1 MKKIIFLGASFQQ
14 LSPIEYA
21 NSKGYITITCDNRP
35 DNPGHRI
42 ATSSYNV
49 STTEKEDILS
59 IAREENIDGIVC
71 YGSDVSAPTA
81 AYVSENLGLPGNP
94 YDSVVT
100 LTNKNRFR
108 EFQKKNSFYCPKS
121 LTIDSVE
128 ELDQISI
135 DAALIDFSKE
145 LVIKPVDA
153 NACKGISIIDNR
165 NKLVQAAARAARYSL
180 SNKVIIEEY
189 VSRKSY
195 QICGEGFLQNGLISF
210 YSFANE
216 HFTESTIVPVGE
228 SFPSIHSKSITD
240 KAAAELQRV
249 FSLLDMSTGPFN
261 TDLFITKDD
270 EIFIVEIGPR
280 NGGNRMPDAIKYASG
295 VDTISATVESAI
307 GNAVSL
313 NTTCQQLASTYSIH
327 TTSNGILSGIKY
339 SDEIKNNIVDE
350 LLFYK
355 IGDHVKAFDM
365 GSNMIGNLILKFD
378 SYDEMINKME
388 NMSTYVQAEI
398 LR

>member
-21 NSKGYITITCDNRP
+21 NSRGYFTITCDNRP

-42 ATSSYNV
+42 ANRSYNV
-49 STTEKEDILS
+49 STTEKDHILA
-59 IAREENIDGIVC
+59 IAREENIDGVVC

-81 AYVSENLGLPGNP
+81 AYISENLGLPGNP

-108 EFQKKNSFYCPKS
+108 EFQKKNGFYYPKS
-121 LTIDSVE
+121 LTIDSVDQ
-128 ELDQISI
+128 LDQNLI
-135 DAALIDFSKE
+135 DAELSGFSKK
-145 LVIKPVDA
+145 LVVKPVDA
-153 NACKGISIIDNR
+153 NACKGISITDDRNR
-165 NKLVQAAARAARYSL
+165 LADAISKAAEYSI
-180 SNKVIIEEY
+180 SKKVIIEEY

-195 QICGEGFLQNGLISF
+195 QICGEGFLQDGLISF

-228 SFPSIHSKSITD
+228 SFPSIHHKSLTD
-240 KAAAELQRV
+240 KAAQELQRI
-249 FSLLDMSTGPFN
+249 FTLLDMSTGPFN
-261 TDLFITKDD
+261 VDLFITKDN

-295 VDTISATVESAI
+295 VDTISATIESAI
-307 GNAVSL
+307 GNAISL
-313 NTTCQQLASTYSIH
+313 NPTSQQFVSTYSIH
-327 TTSNGILSGIKY
+327 TVSAGILSGIKY
-339 SDEIKNNIVDE
+339 NDEIKSNIVDE
-350 LLFYK
+350 LLFYE
-355 IGDHVKAFDM
+355 IGDPVKTFDM

-398 LR
+398 LP